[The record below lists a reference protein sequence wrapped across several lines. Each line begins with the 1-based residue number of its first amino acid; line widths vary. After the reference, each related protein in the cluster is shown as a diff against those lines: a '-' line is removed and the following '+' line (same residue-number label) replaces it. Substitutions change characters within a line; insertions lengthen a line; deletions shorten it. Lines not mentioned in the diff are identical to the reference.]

1 MILLILIV
9 NWLGKTNQLKKVLFI
24 FCFLI
29 LAACKKE
36 ELKKPDFLLGYWI
49 RVNDK
54 PNQIT
59 YEVWNPD
66 FTGIGFT
73 MQHKDTVFKEIM
85 SIIEKK
91 DTLYLQVK
99 GVNEKP
105 TLFYF
110 TSQTAT
116 SFVCENPK
124 NEFPKK
130 INYYIESDTLKAS
143 VSNDDFTVD
152 FSFIKSF

>member
-1 MILLILIV
+1 MKKAFIILSVLL
-9 NWLGKTNQLKKVLFI
+9 LCSCGKDEFKKPN
-24 FCFLI
+24 FLI
-29 LAACKKE
+29 
-36 ELKKPDFLLGYWI
+36 GNWI

-59 YEVWNPD
+59 YEIWNPD

-73 MQHKDTVFKEIM
+73 MQHKDTIFKEII
-85 SIIEKK
+85 SIIEKR

-99 GVNEKP
+99 GVNEEP
-105 TLFYF
+105 TLFRF

-130 INYYIESDTLKAS
+130 INYYKESDTLKAS
-143 VSNDDFTVD
+143 VSNDDFSID